1 MRSPWVVY
9 YDQADCGR
17 SARDVPLQGG
27 YDTWVTELEALRVAL
42 GAERMVLLGHSAGS
56 QLALEYATRNPA
68 RVAGLVLVAGSAK
81 FDFLPAAIAL
91 GQQIHGAAK
100 MQEWIT
106 AASTPARDDDDF
118 RATWRRMLP
127 FYFKRVDPAV
137 AADIDARTRY
147 SAAALNYGLG
157 VAAAGYDVRAK
168 LPSVTAPVLLV
179 NGASDFLAPHEAVK
193 PLLDGLPK
201 VRLEVFAESAHFPF
215 IEEQARFTKLVGEF
229 LDALE

>member
-1 MRSPWVVY
+1 MTAISVPTAHYAQPLDIANKACFHWGVAKITTFADDSV
-9 YDQADCGR
+9 QA
-17 SARDVPLQGG
+17 Q
-27 YDTWVTELEALRVAL
+27 
-42 GAERMVLLGHSAGS
+42 
-56 QLALEYATRNPA
+56 
-68 RVAGLVLVAGSAK
+68 
-81 FDFLPAAIAL
+81 
-91 GQQIHGAAK
+91 
-100 MQEWIT
+100 
-106 AASTPARDDDDF
+106 
-118 RATWRRMLP
+118 
-127 FYFKRVDPAV
+127 V